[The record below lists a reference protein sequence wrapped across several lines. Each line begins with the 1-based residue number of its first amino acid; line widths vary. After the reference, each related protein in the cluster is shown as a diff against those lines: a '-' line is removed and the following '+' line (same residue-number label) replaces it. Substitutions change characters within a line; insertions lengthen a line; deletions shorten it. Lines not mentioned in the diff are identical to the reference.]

1 MSRASGVTH
10 QNQSDFWLFS
20 EGCTHCNVL
29 FSVNPKKQRKDLN
42 NEYFTINITQGNRL
56 NQTGQPCSKVL
67 TKYGGVLFGKKT
79 KILLVFCP
87 IFNTLVMIKF
97 VGNYVWLITF

>member
-1 MSRASGVTH
+1 MSRAPGVTH

-56 NQTGQPCSKVL
+56 NQTGQPCSKVF
-67 TKYGGVLFGKKT
+67 TKYVGVLFGKTKT
-79 KILLVFCP
+79 ISSLSN
-87 IFNTLVMIKF
+87 FNTLVMIKF
-97 VGNYVWLITF
+97 VGNYV